1 MKNNDV
7 MWNVKWLSA
16 FFCIANIKCSMI
28 VGNYEA
34 VNKCAD
40 VRAWVIEM
48 CRGRDSNLKIKSNQ
62 NLIFYLNLIYFQPD
76 YKINLIY

>member
-28 VGNYEA
+28 VGNYDDQKSTS
-34 VNKCAD
+34 VQ
-40 VRAWVIEM
+40 M
-48 CRGRDSNLKIKSNQ
+48 CVLE
-62 NLIFYLNLIYFQPD
+62 
-76 YKINLIY
+76 